1 MSVQN
6 DMVIDNG
13 TGAAVRADLN
23 LALQALAN
31 NSSGGSAPSTTYVS
45 QFFANT
51 SSGIM
56 QINNTS
62 GNAFINL
69 FTLAGGPAFAVDG
82 TINSV
87 NIGKGANSV
96 AGNRRCFNVWFFIW
110 RK

>member
-45 QFFANT
+45 QVF
-51 SSGIM
+51 
-56 QINNTS
+56 
-62 GNAFINL
+62 
-69 FTLAGGPAFAVDG
+69 
-82 TINSV
+82 
-87 NIGKGANSV
+87 
-96 AGNRRCFNVWFFIW
+96 C
-110 RK
+110 